1 MGEEDGRRRW
11 EKRMGKEDGR
21 RGWEKRMGEE
31 SCDSFGA
38 ISVTA
43 PGKNGDFGR
52 FGVELCHF
60 SDQNCHSSAIPK
72 GLA

>member
-1 MGEEDGRRRW
+1 MGEEDG
-11 EKRMGKEDGR
+11 KEDGKR
-21 RGWEKRMGEE
+21 GWEKKVGEEDGKRGWEKRMGEE

-52 FGVELCHF
+52 FWVELCHF
-60 SDQNCHSSAIPK
+60 S
-72 GLA
+72 G

>member
-1 MGEEDGRRRW
+1 VGEEDG
-11 EKRMGKEDGR
+11 K

-60 SDQNCHSSAIPK
+60 S
-72 GLA
+72 G

>member
-1 MGEEDGRRRW
+1 MGEEG
-11 EKRMGKEDGR
+11 GR
-21 RGWEKRMGEE
+21 RGWEKKMREEDGRGRWERKMGEK

-60 SDQNCHSSAIPK
+60 S
-72 GLA
+72 G